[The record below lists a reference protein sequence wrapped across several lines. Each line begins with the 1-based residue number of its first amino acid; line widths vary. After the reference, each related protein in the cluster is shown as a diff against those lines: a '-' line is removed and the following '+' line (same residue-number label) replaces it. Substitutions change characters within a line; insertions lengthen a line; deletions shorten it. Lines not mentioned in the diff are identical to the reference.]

1 MINNKNYFS
10 IGEVLGLLL
19 EEFPDVT
26 ISKIRFLESQGLIEP
41 ERTASGYRK
50 FSDNEIERL
59 RFILREQRERYL
71 PLKVIRTRLDGDTS
85 DGAERPYDDSSP
97 RGIRNVSSPGGHPAA
112 SKTLARAPAIT
123 SRATVEKRDDTSSV
137 TRSELLTE
145 LVVSPTLLKDLT
157 ASGLVK
163 PRLVGDVEL
172 YSASDRD
179 IVGVASKFTDLGID
193 VRHLKGWKHSAERE
207 IALFEQ
213 RIVPLLRQ
221 RNPAAR
227 EQALALLNELIDLGE
242 QLRSA
247 LMAVASRHYTEGR

>member
-1 MINNKNYFS
+1 MNNGNYFS

-19 EEFPDVT
+19 EEFPDIT

-50 FSDNEIERL
+50 FSDTEIERL

-71 PLKVIRTRLDGDTS
+71 PLKVIRTRLEGDTS

-112 SKTLARAPAIT
+112 RKTIARAPA
-123 SRATVEKRDDTSSV
+123 ATNRSTAKKRDDTSSL
-137 TRSELLTE
+137 TRSELLNE
-145 LVVSPTLLKDLT
+145 VLISPALLKDLT
-157 ASGLVK
+157 TSGLVK
-163 PRLVGDVEL
+163 PRVVGDVEL

-179 IVGVASKFTDLGID
+179 IVAVASKFLELGID
-193 VRHLKGWKHSAERE
+193 VRHLKGWKHSADRE

-221 RNPAAR
+221 RNPASR
-227 EQALALLNELIDLGE
+227 DNALVLLNELMDLGE

-247 LMAVASRHYTEGR
+247 LVAAGSRQYTEGR